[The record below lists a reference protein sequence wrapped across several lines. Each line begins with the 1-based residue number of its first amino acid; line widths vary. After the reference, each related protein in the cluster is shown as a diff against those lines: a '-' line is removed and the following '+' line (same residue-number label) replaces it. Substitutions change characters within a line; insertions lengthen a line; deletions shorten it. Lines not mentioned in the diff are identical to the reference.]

1 MVGYVAHATACTQDA
16 GVLGW
21 IVCGFWSKRANFGLM
36 TEPERHARR
45 EFVDTG
51 AQEPHFA
58 KPMDPRVRSQ
68 IKAEI
73 DSSPVVLFM
82 KGSRTQPQCGFS
94 ATVVQILDSLID
106 DYKTINVLADADI
119 RQGIKDYSDWPTIPQ
134 LYVKGEFVGGCDIV
148 KDMYQNGQLEEALGV
163 QSVPV
168 EPPKVTISAA
178 AAEAFKGALQGND
191 EYVHLE
197 VDANYNHA
205 LAIGPKGPKDLVVE
219 SNGVQLLIGPGSA
232 KRAEGAHVDFVDSPN
247 GKAFKIT
254 NPNEPPKV
262 KGISVRELKAR
273 LDAGSVELF
282 DVRTPREREIA
293 QIAGAQLLD
302 RSAQDHIMG
311 LPKDTPLYFH
321 CHHGGRSQQAAE
333 FFINQGFKEVYNV
346 EGGIDAWSRDVD
358 TDVPRYD

>member
-1 MVGYVAHATACTQDA
+1 MT
-16 GVLGW
+16 
-21 IVCGFWSKRANFGLM
+21 FGLM
-36 TEPERHARR
+36 TDPARQLKR
-45 EFVDTG
+45 EFIDTS
-51 AQEPHFA
+51 AEEPHFA
-58 KPMDPRVRSQ
+58 IPMDPQVRSQ

-73 DSSPVVLFM
+73 DSNPVVLFM

-94 ATVVQILDSLID
+94 ATVVQILDSLIE
-106 DYKTINVLADADI
+106 DYKTVNVLADAAI

-134 LYVKGEFVGGCDIV
+134 LYVKGEFIGGCDIV
-148 KDMYQNGQLEEALGV
+148 KDMYANGSLEEALGV
-163 QSVPV
+163 QAAPV
-168 EPPKVTISAA
+168 EAPKVTISAT
-178 AAEAFKGALQGND
+178 AAEAFKSAVQGD
-191 EYVHLE
+191 EYVHLD

-219 SNGVQLLIGPGSA
+219 ANGIQILVGRASA
-232 KRAEGAHVDFVDSPN
+232 KRAEGAHIDFVDSPN

-262 KGISVRELKAR
+262 RGISVRELKAR
-273 LDAGSVELF
+273 LDAGPLELF

-293 QIAGAQLLD
+293 QIAGARFLD
-302 RSAQDHIMG
+302 RTAQDHIMG
-311 LPKDTPLYFH
+311 LAKDVPLYFH

>member
-1 MVGYVAHATACTQDA
+1 
-16 GVLGW
+16 
-21 IVCGFWSKRANFGLM
+21 
-36 TEPERHARR
+36 
-45 EFVDTG
+45 
-51 AQEPHFA
+51 
-58 KPMDPRVRSQ
+58 MDPQVRTQ

-82 KGSRTQPQCGFS
+82 KGSRTSPQCGFS

-106 DYKTINVLADADI
+106 DYKTVNVLADPTI

-148 KDMYQNGQLEEALGV
+148 KDMYANGQLEETLGV
-163 QSVPV
+163 QSAPV
-168 EPPKVTISAA
+168 EAPKVTISEAA
-178 AAEAFKGALQGND
+178 VEAFKGALQGND

-197 VDANYNHA
+197 VDKNYNHS
-205 LAIGPKGPKDLVVE
+205 LAIGPKGAKDLLVE
-219 SNGVQLLIGPGSA
+219 AGGLQLLVDRGSA
-232 KRAEGAHVDFVDSPN
+232 KRAEGAHIDFVESPT

-254 NPNEPPKV
+254 NPNEPAKV
-262 KGISVRELKAR
+262 RGISVQQLKAK
-273 LDAGSVELF
+273 LDAGPLELF

-293 QIAGAQLLD
+293 QIAGARLLD

-311 LPKDTPLYFH
+311 LPKDTALYFH

-358 TDVPRYD
+358 TDVARYD